1 MAAFI
6 DIEERNKELFMA
18 YIRAF
23 RDKNVGHAEAVR
35 IAIHSACSRYWISP
49 DYIYREIL
57 TRLKP
62 RSQNIRSRPRRG
74 RKRLYDKM
82 FADFLALR
90 NKTTFRGYS
99 AFFLSTFLVN
109 RPAPGFYLSY
119 DRACKIIRQMRK
131 KNSIK

>member
-1 MAAFI
+1 MATFI

-18 YIRAF
+18 YIRAY
-23 RDKNVGHAEAVR
+23 RDKNVGHAEAVH
-35 IAIHSACSRYWISP
+35 IAIHSTCSRYWISP

-57 TRLKP
+57 SRLRP
-62 RSQNIRSRPRRG
+62 HSQNIRSCPRRG
-74 RKRLYDKM
+74 RKKLYDKM
-82 FADFLALR
+82 YVDFLALR
-90 NKTTFRGYS
+90 NKPTFKGCS

-131 KNSIK
+131 QSSLK